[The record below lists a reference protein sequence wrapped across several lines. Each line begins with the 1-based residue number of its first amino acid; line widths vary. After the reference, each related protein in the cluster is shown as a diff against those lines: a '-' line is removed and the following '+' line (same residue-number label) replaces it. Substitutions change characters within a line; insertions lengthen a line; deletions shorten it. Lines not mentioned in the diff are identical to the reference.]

1 VNPLRIVHLDS
12 GRTWRGGQR
21 QALLLALG
29 LRDRGHESFLIA
41 APDSPL
47 AARARASGL
56 AVATSPMRADWDLRA
71 AKKIRSRI
79 RAWRANVVH
88 AHDARSHAL
97 AMLAL
102 LGRRTVPLIVTR
114 RVPFTPRSARL
125 KYGDRIAHFIAIS
138 NAVKHAMVL
147 GGIDARRITV
157 VHSGIPLARDPVV
170 ARDWR
175 REAGWPQESVVCGMS
190 GAMTSEKGLGLLDL
204 ISRALPDDAAQRARL
219 LLLGGTATG
228 VSTIGGVT
236 AFSAGFVD
244 PVEPAMAGLDVLL
257 HPSTAE
263 GLGTAVL
270 DAMAAG
276 VPPVAFASGG
286 LPEVIEHG
294 KSGLL
299 APGGDPRLF
308 AAEAAKLI
316 LDPSL
321 RAKLGAGAKK
331 RVEAFS
337 ALAMTKGTEAVY
349 EGVITR

>member
-1 VNPLRIVHLDS
+1 MNPLRIVHLDS

-29 LRDRGHESFLIA
+29 LRERGHESFLIA

-47 AARARASGL
+47 ATRARAAGL
-56 AVATSPMRADWDLRA
+56 AVATTAMRADWDLRA

-79 RAWRANVVH
+79 RAWRADVVH

-114 RVPFTPRSARL
+114 RVPFTPRSAGL
-125 KYGDRIAHFIAIS
+125 KYGGRISRFIAIS
-138 NAVKHAMVL
+138 EAVKRAMVA
-147 GGIDARRITV
+147 GGIDARRIAV
-157 VHSGIPLARDPVV
+157 VHSGIPLHREPVV

-175 REAGWPQESVVCGMS
+175 KEAGWPGDTVVCGMS
-190 GAMTSEKGLGLLDL
+190 GAMTSEKGVELLGA
-204 ISRALPDDAAQRARL
+204 IARVLPDDAARRARL
-219 LLLGGTATG
+219 LLLGGQASG
-228 VSTIGGVT
+228 ASNIGGVQSF
-236 AFSAGFVD
+236 AAGFVD
-244 PVEPAMAGLDVLL
+244 PVEPAMAGLDLVL

-276 VPPVAFASGG
+276 VPPVAFAVGG
-286 LPEVIEHG
+286 LPEVIRHG
-294 KSGLL
+294 ESGLL
-299 APGGDPRLF
+299 APPGDTTAF
-308 AAEAAKLI
+308 AAEAGRLI
-316 LDPSL
+316 LDSTL
-321 RAKLGAGAKK
+321 RARLGAGAKQ

-337 ALAMTKGTEAVY
+337 SLAMTKGTEAVY

>member
-1 VNPLRIVHLDS
+1 MNPLRIVHLDS

-47 AARARASGL
+47 AARARAAGL
-56 AVATSPMRADWDLRA
+56 AVATTPMRADWDLRA

-102 LGRRTVPLIVTR
+102 IGRRTVPLIVTR

-125 KYGDRIAHFIAIS
+125 KYGDRISHFIAIS
-138 NAVKHAMVL
+138 NAVKHAMVK
-147 GGIDARRITV
+147 GGIDGPRITV
-157 VHSGIPLARDPVV
+157 VHSGIPLARDPIVP
-170 ARDWR
+170 RNWR
-175 REAGWPQESVVCGMS
+175 REAGWPEDSVVCGMS

-204 ISRALPDDAAQRARL
+204 IARALPDEAAKRARL
-219 LLLGGTATG
+219 LLLGTATG
-228 VSTIGGVT
+228 GSTIGGVA
-236 AFSAGFVD
+236 AFAAGFVD
-244 PVEPAMAGLDVLL
+244 PVEPAMAGLDVLF

-276 VPPVAFASGG
+276 VPPVAFAIGG

-294 KSGLL
+294 RSGLL
-299 APGGDPRLF
+299 IPAIDPRLF

-321 RAKLGAGAKK
+321 RASLGAGAKK

>member
-1 VNPLRIVHLDS
+1 
-12 GRTWRGGQR
+12 
-21 QALLLALG
+21 
-29 LRDRGHESFLIA
+29 
-41 APDSPL
+41 
-47 AARARASGL
+47 
-56 AVATSPMRADWDLRA
+56 MRADWDLRA

-79 RAWRANVVH
+79 RAWRADVVH

-97 AMLAL
+97 AMVAL

-125 KYGDRIAHFIAIS
+125 KYGDRISHFIAIS
-138 NAVKHAMVL
+138 NAVKHAMVG

-157 VHSGIPLARDPVV
+157 VYSGIRLPRDTVV
-170 ARDWR
+170 PRDWR
-175 REAGWPQESVVCGMS
+175 EEAGWPEESVVCGMS
-190 GAMTSEKGLGLLDL
+190 GAMTSEKGLQLLEVIARGL
-204 ISRALPDDAAQRARL
+204 PGDAASRARL
-219 LLLGGTATG
+219 LLLGGTLSG
-228 VSTIGGVT
+228 HSTIGGVPSF
-236 AFSAGFVD
+236 AAGFVD
-244 PVEPAMAGLDVLL
+244 PVEPAMAGLDLLL

-276 VPPVAFASGG
+276 APPVAFAIGG

-294 KSGLL
+294 MSGLL
-299 APGGDPRLF
+299 VPPGDTRMF

-321 RAKLGAGAKK
+321 RASLGAGAKR

-337 ALAMTKGTEAVY
+337 ALAMTKGTEEVY